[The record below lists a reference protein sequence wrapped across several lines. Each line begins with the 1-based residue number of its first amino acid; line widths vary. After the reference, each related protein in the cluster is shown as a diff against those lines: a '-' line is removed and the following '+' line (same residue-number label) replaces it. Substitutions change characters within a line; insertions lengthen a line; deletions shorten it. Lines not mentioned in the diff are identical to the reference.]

1 MADEKNLTPTPKE
14 RAVCP
19 KNKPQ
24 PHPMTDQNDERIA
37 EQKNRWVLDDGQVI
51 HLLTPSE
58 LSALP
63 RDTVIISIAGDVRR
77 VDDPKL
83 GPPDDDTRCGFTAWA
98 VWENRDQLT
107 ARIAA
112 LERALAESKNET
124 EIARGVRHNRDEL
137 FKKRLKEVI
146 AERDELQKRIAALE
160 GERDEALAVFGPGWP
175 HGLVETC
182 QLLQAV
188 DAAMD
193 DIALAES
200 YITDYLNGSVTEIL
214 SKRVQ
219 RLIERCRMWHD
230 RQKESTIERDQA
242 IAENADLRAALAAER
257 EKSSIYKQAIG
268 ELLCAMERYEMEVD
282 ESPTREHRAMMER
295 ARAALA
301 TPQPVERERI

>member
-1 MADEKNLTPTPKE
+1 
-14 RAVCP
+14 
-19 KNKPQ
+19 
-24 PHPMTDQNDERIA
+24 MTDQNDEHIA
-37 EQKNRWVLDDGQVI
+37 EQWTVREVPAGVVLYCGK
-51 HLLTPSE
+51 
-58 LSALP
+58 
-63 RDTVIISIAGDVRR
+63 IAKAHVG
-77 VDDPKL
+77 
-83 GPPDDDTRCGFTAWA
+83 TRMDADILAHDC
-98 VWENRDQLT
+98 NQLT
-107 ARIAA
+107 A
-112 LERALAESKNET
+112 
-124 EIARGVRHNRDEL
+124 
-137 FKKRLKEVI
+137 
-146 AERDELQKRIAALE
+146 RIAALE

-193 DIALAES
+193 DVALADS

-230 RQKESTIERDQA
+230 RQKASTIERDQA
-242 IAENADLRAALAAER
+242 IAENAALRAALATER
-257 EKSSIYKQAIG
+257 EKSRIYRQAIA

-301 TPQPVERERI
+301 TPQPVEREKI